1 MDMSLI
7 EGLLGIAQ
15 QPQQQPMMGG
25 LLQSKMPNF
34 DPSKYEGLTADNANL
49 NVDFKPLNF
58 DKLIESGALR
68 VTNQG
73 LPDGSF
79 NPDPKAGFSL
89 VSAYNDIV
97 GTNSKSWI
105 NNPDAYGVVRNMFVE
120 RPEDIGGYK
129 YMQIV
134 QSAKDLGLKDSDI
147 FLNR

>member
-15 QPQQQPMMGG
+15 QPQQPQLSG
-25 LLQSKMPNF
+25 LLESRMPNF
-34 DPSKYEGLTADNANL
+34 DLSKYEGLTANNQDL

-89 VSAYNDIV
+89 VSAYNDIA
-97 GTNSKSWI
+97 GGNSKTWA
-105 NNPDAYGVVRNMFVE
+105 NNPEAYGVVRSMFQE
-120 RPEDIGGYK
+120 RPTDIGGYK